1 MGQAL
6 LVNGQVKE
14 SKTEL
19 QDALTLFPRNVP
31 LTIRLAETPM
41 RGGDNKQA
49 HTVLLDLFNV
59 VEPTPDQARL
69 IANAA
74 NAAGDIADSYYYMS
88 EFYIMSGELM
98 MASNQ
103 LQLALGL
110 PGTNAIQR
118 ARFSARLEEIRAA
131 LPKQRRGSDAED
143 RGGGRGD
150 DSRRGPR
157 SN

>member
-1 MGQAL
+1 
-6 LVNGQVKE
+6 
-14 SKTEL
+14 
-19 QDALTLFPRNVP
+19 
-31 LTIRLAETPM
+31 M

-49 HTVLLDLFNV
+49 HTLLLDLFNV

-98 MASNQ
+98 MATNQ
-103 LQLALGL
+103 LQLALTL

-118 ARFSARLEEIRAA
+118 ARFSARLEEIHAA
-131 LPKQRRGSDAED
+131 LKPEPGARPQDGGDRGR
-143 RGGGRGD
+143 RGGGDGD
-150 DSRRGPR
+150 DSGQRPR